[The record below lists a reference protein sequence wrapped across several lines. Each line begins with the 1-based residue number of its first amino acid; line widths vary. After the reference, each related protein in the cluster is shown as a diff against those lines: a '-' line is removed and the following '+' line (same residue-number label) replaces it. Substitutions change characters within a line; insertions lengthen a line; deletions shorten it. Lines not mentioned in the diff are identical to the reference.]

1 MRRPSRHSDGL
12 SPHSKVP
19 VKDLPVQCLSQRDFL
34 FPNAEEKY
42 VPDVDAT
49 GGPRRAVL
57 KGIFADVVSA

>member
-34 FPNAEEKY
+34 FPDAEEKY